1 MELKSSCLGTILF
14 AVGLSAILMV
24 IGCAPE
30 AAAQE
35 RKVTVLRSELP
46 AVVRKA
52 IEDAFPKGRIIRI
65 QKEVEGKDPGQYD
78 VDIRDGAKEY
88 EVEIS
93 PKGKVIE
100 IKEKAAKEAISGCEQ
115 GKKGTADVLIAYDSL
130 TGNTERM
137 AQAVA
142 EGVKRV
148 PRAVAA
154 VKRVGYVTRED
165 LEAADAIVLGCP
177 AYYANIPGRM
187 KTVIDDWSWKM
198 KVDFTDKVGGAFATG
213 GGQMGGKEYVVI
225 SLLLFMINNRMI
237 VAGPLYQ
244 DEEGQDIWAEVGAGA
259 MTGPIDP
266 GIGPKELDSA
276 IRLGERVAHLAV
288 KLEE

>member
-1 MELKSSCLGTILF
+1 MSRTIGAWLL
-14 AVGLSAILMV
+14 AVCCCV
-24 IGCAPE
+24 
-30 AAAQE
+30 
-35 RKVTVLRSELP
+35 LP
-46 AVVRKA
+46 A
-52 IEDAFPKGRIIRI
+52 GCLS
-65 QKEVEGKDPGQYD
+65 
-78 VDIRDGAKEY
+78 GAT
-88 EVEIS
+88 
-93 PKGKVIE
+93 
-100 IKEKAAKEAISGCEQ
+100 AEQ
-115 GKKGTADVLIAYDSL
+115 GKNMHGDMLGRSCERQGSSDEVRLKKEKADVLIAYDSM

-148 PRAVAA
+148 PGVVAS
-154 VKRVGYVTRED
+154 VKRVQEVTKED

-187 KTVIDDWSWKM
+187 KIVIDNWSWRM
-198 KVDFTDKVGGAFATG
+198 KVDFTNKIGGAFSTG
-213 GGQMGGKEYVVI
+213 GGQMGGKEHVVI

-244 DEEGQDIWAEVGAGA
+244 DEEGQDIWAEAGAGA

-276 IRLGERVAHLAV
+276 NRLGERVACLAV
-288 KLEE
+288 KLEK